1 MKAKSGLSS
10 AIQGVK
16 RRASALKAGA
26 RSVIAAGGLKLR
38 KRRLLNPESDI
49 VITLT
54 TYAARLGRFGLVL
67 ESLMRQKIE
76 RSYGIV
82 VHLSAEDLP
91 DGRLPPHLEAYRR
104 AGVVFHV
111 HSENLRSYKKLVYEY
126 AKSAERILVTADD
139 DIIYPGYW
147 LRELVRVS
155 GVHPGCIVAYRAHFL
170 SLVGEREFGP
180 YSEMMIAGR
189 EDGSRLVPRF
199 DLMPTGVSGVL
210 YPPGSLSPISID
222 ASMYMAYAPTA
233 DDIWFKLA
241 SLLAATPCVQVQ
253 RRNRHFASIPGS
265 QDSAL
270 YLQNVGLSRNDA
282 QLAACFELFPA
293 LFEMIRKPHP
303 TSGSDRVA

>member
-1 MKAKSGLSS
+1 M
-10 AIQGVK
+10 
-16 RRASALKAGA
+16 LKANA
-26 RSVIAAGGLKLR
+26 RSVLAVGGLKLR
-38 KRRLLNPESDI
+38 KRRLLNAESDI

-54 TYAARLGRFGLVL
+54 TYSARLERFGLVL
-67 ESLMRQKIE
+67 DSLMRQKIE

-91 DGRLPPHLEAYRR
+91 DGQLPPHLEIYRR
-104 AGVVFHV
+104 AGVLFHV
-111 HSENLRSYKKLVYEY
+111 HQENVRSYKKLVYEY
-126 AKSAERILVTADD
+126 AKSEGRILVTADD

-155 GVHPGCIVAYRAHFL
+155 GVHPRCIVAYRAHFL
-170 SLVGEREFGP
+170 SLDGERKFRP
-180 YSEMMIAGR
+180 YSEMMIGGHL
-189 EDGSRLVPRF
+189 DGSRLVPRF

-233 DDIWFKLA
+233 DDIWFKIA

-270 YLQNVGLSRNDA
+270 YLQNVGLSKNDA

-293 LFEMIRKPHP
+293 LFEMIRKPYP
-303 TSGSDRVA
+303 TLGSDHVLEGWDSSRPDRLKAPR